1 VTQQEEG
8 KKMSQP
14 IPSES
19 EILERFAKVVSKS
32 LRIDPALVTP
42 EADLELLGAESLDL
56 LEISVDTES
65 EFNIC
70 LPEKNI
76 LQTAEEVFGQ
86 GVLQKDG
93 ILTEDGKR
101 LLLRRMPDLA
111 PEQLQGAVKVSDL
124 RRLFGKVSIWTR
136 MIHGLM
142 GYTPQTCPDCGNSGL
157 EPALG
162 SRLRCLQCGKEC
174 DIPSGEQLNARWIQE
189 YYEKEYLPMQILCAR
204 GE

>member
-1 VTQQEEG
+1 MPASASFGASWLRSSLAASAGESV
-8 KKMSQP
+8 
-14 IPSES
+14 SE
-19 EILERFAKVVSKS
+19 LNV
-32 LRIDPALVTP
+32 
-42 EADLELLGAESLDL
+42 
-56 LEISVDTES
+56 EISVDTES

-76 LQTAEEVFGQ
+76 LQTAEEIFGQ

-124 RRLFGKVSIWTR
+124 RRLFGKVSIWVR

-142 GYTPQTCPDCGNSGL
+142 GYTPLACPDCGSSGL
-157 EPALG
+157 EPAVG
-162 SRLRCLQCGKEC
+162 SRLKCLQCGKEC
-174 DIPSGEQLNARWIQE
+174 DIPSGEQLNRRWIQE
-189 YYEKEYLPMQILCAR
+189 YYEKEYLPIQDALRTR
-204 GE
+204 GVTQPA